1 MLDALLHFD
10 QQLLLALNGSDSVFW
25 DGFWMTITKTGTWVV
40 YFLSL
45 FVVLMRNTNIRQL
58 ALIVCIIVL
67 AIVLAD
73 QGASSVFKPMF
84 HRLRPSHDPVL
95 ADLVHVVN
103 DYRGGTYGF
112 ISSHAANTFALFT
125 LISLIMRYGW
135 VTFTMF
141 LYAMFTSYS
150 RIYLGVHYPGDIL
163 CGAIWGVL
171 CGALSYALYMYIF
184 SRMSDQQKFYSSTYT
199 QSGILKDDTH
209 LIPLVFY
216 GTLIGAL
223 FVALIYSLNN

>member
-45 FVVLMRNTNIRQL
+45 FVVLMRNTNMRQL
-58 ALIVCIIVL
+58 ALILCVI
-67 AIVLAD
+67 AIAILFAD
-73 QGASSVFKPMF
+73 QGASSFFKPMF
-84 HRLRPSHDPVL
+84 QRLRPSHDPAL
-95 ADLVHVVN
+95 ADVIRVVD

-112 ISSHAANTFALFT
+112 ISSHASNTFALLT
-125 LISLIMRYGW
+125 LISLVMRYRW

-150 RIYLGVHYPGDIL
+150 RIYLGVHYPGDVL
-163 CGAIWGVL
+163 CGAAWGVL
-171 CGALSYALYMYIF
+171 CGALSYALYMYI
-184 SRMSDQQKFYSSTYT
+184 STRMSDQRKYYSNTYT

-209 LIPLVFY
+209 LIPLVFF

-223 FVALIYSLNN
+223 FMALFYSLNN